1 MAHTHPSSVIDTIFR
16 NVVQTDRKFI
26 ACVFIVAH
34 SDMYK
39 IYAQELM
46 CNALYTHVLAYR

>member
-16 NVVQTDRKFI
+16 NIVQADIKFI

-34 SDMYK
+34 SDMY
-39 IYAQELM
+39 IQDLV
-46 CNALYTHVLAYR
+46 CNVGYTPMLTKL